1 MSLTKWLCGSM
12 LINGKFFLHDIH
24 SVTLLQLLQLH
35 GVGNACGCAPWV
47 HSVLIL
53 PNFGPMASQKFPSKN
68 AVRLD
73 QVDEVDSH
81 GMIQPCALSIG
92 PLEVHQDVIS
102 WRNLYTKILQKSNQ
116 SNVESVCTILHR
128 NEHGIHGTFIPPVKA
143 TPCCPS
149 RCQPRVGFGH
159 HPVTKTA
166 FKRTRSRPVKR
177 CSFTNGKLPTLKG
190 TKQHKTRPQTN
201 LQGVKIAI
209 SNRASTRCTCSM
221 HHSQHLSAARESLR
235 HAKVS
240 DKWSKC
246 MQVYESVLK
255 FVELWSVFSSLST
268 NAPSIIKQHLYP
280 HLCSWC
286 PQSKPSSKMQ
296 NRNDAIVFLAW
307 EHCAQAISI
316 PNTIHPP
323 LFVWCASW
331 SPKMLQAKL
340 KIIQKVSR
348 CRNWP
353 CHAMPV
359 FALRLTLG
367 ESGFRMTSGLE
378 EGFKSN
384 RGLVCSESP
393 FNRFFLRF

>member
-1 MSLTKWLCGSM
+1 MVCSDHVHWALDHWRFIRMLSLEGTC
-12 LINGKFFLHDIH
+12 
-24 SVTLLQLLQLH
+24 T
-35 GVGNACGCAPWV
+35 
-47 HSVLIL
+47 
-53 PNFGPMASQKFPSKN
+53 
-68 AVRLD
+68 
-73 QVDEVDSH
+73 
-81 GMIQPCALSIG
+81 
-92 PLEVHQDVIS
+92 
-102 WRNLYTKILQKSNQ
+102 QKSCKNQ
-116 SNVESVCTILHR
+116 IKQNVESVCTILHR

-177 CSFTNGKLPTLKG
+177 CSFTNGKL
-190 TKQHKTRPQTN
+190 KTRPQTN
-201 LQGVKIAI
+201 LQGVKIVI

-221 HHSQHLSAARESLR
+221 HHSQHLSAAHESLR

-268 NAPSIIKQHLYP
+268 NAPSIIKQHVYP

-296 NRNDAIVFLAW
+296 NRNDAIIFLAW

-323 LFVWCASW
+323 LFVWRASW

-340 KIIQKVSR
+340 RIIQKVSC

-378 EGFKSN
+378 EGFKWN
-384 RGLVCSESP
+384 LRLVCSESP